1 MATNVERQT
10 QREEIAV
17 VSTAVDVSNDPSSLT
32 DLHMGVVGDRGR
44 ERSRAE
50 IQALLRVAGLTPTT
64 VHQGATGLGLVAATV

>member
-32 DLHMGVVGDRGR
+32 DLHM
-44 ERSRAE
+44 
-50 IQALLRVAGLTPTT
+50 
-64 VHQGATGLGLVAATV
+64 